1 MLVAH
6 AEIYAQYEKHL
17 TDQKLIDYPRMIQF
31 AVRAFS
37 IDAESDQKY
46 VGQFKHI
53 LVDEFQDINFAQ
65 KAMIDELLKGG
76 AAIWAVGDDD
86 QAIYGWR
93 GSSVDYILNFDKYFP
108 DPGLVNLKK
117 NYRAAPELVEAS
129 NSVARHFVERRDK
142 ELVSVT
148 DSTGYIHI
156 RKFFE
161 ETDEAEQI
169 AKTVKVLRTNGTPY
183 REIAILAR
191 TNALPSVL
199 VDTLITNGIPVSLK
213 NGVTA
218 FQSEQTRELIAAA
231 AIASS
236 QKLSRAW
243 NKKINSKL
251 FGFAKKLET
260 EDVWARKV
268 KALATSVTRVTRTD
282 NQKKT
287 PQLSKK

>member
-1 MLVAH
+1 MPW
-6 AEIYAQYEKHL
+6 
-17 TDQKLIDYPRMIQF
+17 T
-31 AVRAFS
+31 FS

-156 RKFFE
+156 RKFL
-161 ETDEAEQI
+161 
-169 AKTVKVLRTNGTPY
+169 KKLMKR
-183 REIAILAR
+183 
-191 TNALPSVL
+191 SK
-199 VDTLITNGIPVSLK
+199 SLK
-213 NGVTA
+213 LLK
-218 FQSEQTRELIAAA
+218 F
-231 AIASS
+231 
-236 QKLSRAW
+236 
-243 NKKINSKL
+243 
-251 FGFAKKLET
+251 
-260 EDVWARKV
+260 
-268 KALATSVTRVTRTD
+268 
-282 NQKKT
+282 
-287 PQLSKK
+287 